1 VTGPGRRGGSAAR
14 PAPAIGRVA
23 VTVVPQR
30 DPLLLAGLDG
40 PFQQLLA
47 GLLTVR
53 AEVDDASASAALT
66 PEAG

>member
-1 VTGPGRRGGSAAR
+1 
-14 PAPAIGRVA
+14 VA
-23 VTVVPQR
+23 VGGQP

-47 GLLTVR
+47 GLLTVLG
-53 AEVDDASASAALT
+53 EVDDASASAAPT

>member
-1 VTGPGRRGGSAAR
+1 M
-14 PAPAIGRVA
+14 
-23 VTVVPQR
+23 TVVPWP

-47 GLLTVR
+47 GLLTVL
-53 AEVDDASASAALT
+53 AEVDDASASAAPT